1 LRENS
6 IDAFSATTFD
16 AAPMLEPSEDT
27 PAKPCPGGTNT
38 PAGEYVRWIVNAK
51 IDSADADRDR
61 EHNRETQKIDLK
73 PKGLMQAG
81 EKSAQRQI
89 GDRRKCCM
97 SAGEARG
104 EHARRMR
111 YKIGSGTLIG

>member
-1 LRENS
+1 MTWC
-6 IDAFSATTFD
+6 IG
-16 AAPMLEPSEDT
+16 AAWAGLCWSVFT
-27 PAKPCPGGTNT
+27 WLQQ
-38 PAGEYVRWIVNAK
+38 AGEYVRWIVNAK
-51 IDSADADRDR
+51 IDSTDADQDR
-61 EHNRETQKIDLK
+61 EHNCQTQKIDLK
-73 PKGLMQAG
+73 PKGLMQTG

-89 GDRRKCCM
+89 GDRRKCYM